1 MDVRHQGTGRGDE
14 RRGRGP
20 LKGPR
25 IEASLEPIGVTDYET
40 HSRHPGKSHPHRG
53 HRLHGLLVEVD
64 LEPVEAVAERLAY
77 IAEREDKPTGRPC
90 EYDEFHFHHQVPGGM
105 VSNLA
110 YQLETLGLGHR
121 IDEILE
127 EAGRVRGDLG
137 YPIVVSPFAQYIV
150 TEATLNVMNAERYK
164 VVPDEVRSYVLGRY
178 GEIPGAIDPDLYD
191 RIARGQEPAKE
202 RPGSLLPP
210 TLERGAPGARAVQLG
225 RRFAA
230 GGFLQRSRLRGSQ
243 RGRPHRYRLSAREHA
258 AFDTRQRDRSAP
270 RRARTSF
277 HSTAMSS
284 SPHIAP
290 ERGLLATDCF
300 ARGWFATESIA
311 IAMVDGA
318 KRALAKQGQ
327 RATAFRSNMRAQHPE
342 AQSC

>member
-210 TLERGAPGARAVQLG
+210 TLERV
-225 RRFAA
+225 RR
-230 GGFLQRSRLRGSQ
+230 
-243 RGRPHRYRLSAREHA
+243 
-258 AFDTRQRDRSAP
+258 
-270 RRARTSF
+270 
-277 HSTAMSS
+277 
-284 SPHIAP
+284 
-290 ERGLLATDCF
+290 ERGPFNSDDDLLLAVFYSDRDYAALKGAGPIDTDYPLASTPLSTLVKEIA
-300 ARGWFATESIA
+300 ARQD
-311 IAMVDGA
+311 V
-318 KRALAKQGQ
+318 RALHFIQ
-327 RATAFRSNMRAQHPE
+327 RQ
-342 AQSC
+342 